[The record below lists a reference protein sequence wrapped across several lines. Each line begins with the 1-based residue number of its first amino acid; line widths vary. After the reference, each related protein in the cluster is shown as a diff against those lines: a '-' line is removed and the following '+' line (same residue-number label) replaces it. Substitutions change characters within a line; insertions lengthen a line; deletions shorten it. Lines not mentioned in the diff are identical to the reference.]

1 MKEEWAEA
9 SRECEDLIDR
19 LTAVDPLVIDYFLG
33 QNQHLGDIGRFC
45 IAWVL
50 LEREAVFLP
59 PSGWNVNRRGQT
71 TPFPPDNWCRFLVHK
86 LVTGCRD
93 GESLLDNKVTFIT
106 FNYDVSLEFQ
116 LFKGLKKLA
125 QFSTPDDLLARF
137 FERNR
142 FLHIYGKIR
151 ENPLTDPPALDFSLF
166 DRSPPQPG
174 SPAQWTAVK
183 TLFDAIYDASNPI
196 HTIAPYEKSLTP
208 TRSQK
213 LRSLRSQ
220 RPAAYTYQ
228 GMALILLT
236 VDY

>member
-1 MKEEWAEA
+1 MFENPTVFIRGAGASWHYGYPTGEGLVKEVIAKAHVARSYFGSILNNDTVENVHRPNYISRHSSGPPPGGVDMKEEWADA

-93 GESLLDNKVTFIT
+93 GESLG
-106 FNYDVSLEFQ
+106 NYIL
-116 LFKGLKKLA
+116 
-125 QFSTPDDLLARF
+125 
-137 FERNR
+137 
-142 FLHIYGKIR
+142 
-151 ENPLTDPPALDFSLF
+151 
-166 DRSPPQPG
+166 
-174 SPAQWTAVK
+174 
-183 TLFDAIYDASNPI
+183 SNP
-196 HTIAPYEKSLTP
+196 K
-208 TRSQK
+208 
-213 LRSLRSQ
+213 
-220 RPAAYTYQ
+220 
-228 GMALILLT
+228 ALHPPN
-236 VDY
+236 VDYNP